1 MMGWILIALMGLSLL
16 GLVGVYAWLVN
27 DMACGIERQR
37 QHRLALENRLRRR
50 GIIE

>member
-1 MMGWILIALMGLSLL
+1 MGWILIALMGLSLL

-27 DMACGIERQR
+27 DMAKGLDEQV
-37 QHRLALENRLRRR
+37 QHRLALEARLRKK